1 MKLVPILSVEP
12 ANGGLRYRLD
22 VPEGDLGEPLQE
34 EFRHPIDD
42 GTIQA
47 LLYGADAL
55 LRSAES
61 PNFAREAEARGAVLY
76 RTLVPAR
83 LRDQLKA
90 VQGPLLIRTSLY
102 GMPWELLHDEEEF
115 WGLRY
120 ALGKRLVM
128 ARALPVGGN
137 PPARERPRALVIGSD
152 PRGDLPF
159 VRHEV
164 EAICETLEQFADVDC
179 VTGRLATFD
188 AVTAHLSAG
197 FDLIHYCGHVVT
209 EEGMAPSLLL
219 ADERKLSS
227 TAIEANVTGRPLVFL
242 NGCASARGGEHEAAG
257 GWEASFSGV
266 AYGFLFGGAVAVVG
280 TLSDVSDRHAAA
292 LAEEFYRRALAR
304 VPIGEALRAARE
316 WGRDDPAVG
325 QSPTWLSLV
334 LHGNPSQV
342 LIGESGLPTDRP
354 RVVPQPGRRPV
365 AAPARAPR
373 AALSTP
379 VWLAFLLLLAAVVGG
394 VVYYRHT
401 RPPGPLVVGVMEV
414 RSRGVPVPSW
424 MRELTRDG
432 LNTMLSKFDG
442 LRVYSRQ
449 KIDFVREKRNLTEI
463 EAAEALGMSKM
474 LSATVA
480 TDGTSVTLDLD
491 VVDIGSGLLEAS
503 ERVQGPQQ
511 RFMELQID
519 LALRALERLGVRP
532 SPDEMKAIAASRANE
547 TLDAYRMLTDTLG
560 EPTAGGEEEP
570 RPPSAPSGPAP
581 GTGWLDWNA
590 TAYAGQDD
598 EEASIH
604 SLLTRYGAAL
614 EAKDIDRLA
623 TLQVEMR
630 DTQRASLARYFA
642 SAADLH
648 VRISNIDVLIEGDD
662 AIATFTREDVFT
674 DARSGRQMRL
684 EVRISGILV
693 KEQATWKIRGLRDPS

>member
-1 MKLVPILSVEP
+1 MKLVPILSIEP
-12 ANGGLRYRLD
+12 AAGGLRYRLD

-47 LLYGADAL
+47 LLHGADAL
-55 LRSAES
+55 LRSGES
-61 PNFAREAEARGAVLY
+61 PTFAREAEARGAVLY
-76 RTLVPAR
+76 RTLIPSR

-90 VQGPLLIRTSLY
+90 VSGPLLIRTSLY

-128 ARALPVGGN
+128 ARTLPAGGN
-137 PPARERPRALVIGSD
+137 PPVRERPRALVIGSD

-159 VRHEV
+159 VRHEI

-188 AVTAHLSAG
+188 AVTAHLSSG

-209 EEGMAPSLLL
+209 DEGTPALLL

-242 NGCASARGGEHEAAG
+242 NGCASARGVEHGAAG
-257 GWEASFSGV
+257 GWEVSFSGV
-266 AYGFLFGGAVAVVG
+266 AYGFLFGGALAVVG

-292 LAEEFYRRALAR
+292 LADEFYRRALMR
-304 VPIGEALRAARE
+304 VPIGEALRAARA
-316 WGRDDPAVG
+316 WGRDDPACG

-342 LIGESGLPTDRP
+342 LIGETPPAERPTAVPPLVP
-354 RVVPQPGRRPV
+354 RRERRTP
-365 AAPARAPR
+365 APTRHRALPARA
-373 AALSTP
+373 
-379 VWLAFLLLLAAVVGG
+379 WLAFVLLLAAVVAGT
-394 VVYYRHT
+394 VYYQRL

-414 RSRGVPVPSW
+414 RSRGVPAPSW

-432 LNTMLSKFDG
+432 LNTILSRFEA

-449 KIDFVREKRNLTEI
+449 KIDFVREKRNLSEI

-474 LSATVA
+474 LSASVA
-480 TDGTSVTLDLD
+480 ADGTSVTLDLE
-491 VVDIGSGLLEAS
+491 VVDIASGLLEGA
-503 ERVQGPQQ
+503 ERVQGPPQ
-511 RFMELQID
+511 RLMELQLD
-519 LALRALERLGVRP
+519 LALRALARLGVKP
-532 SPDEMKAIAASRANE
+532 TPEELKAIAASRDNE

-560 EPTAGGEEEP
+560 EPTPPKGDEP
-570 RPPSAPSGPAP
+570 EPPPAAPSGPAP

-590 TAYAGQDD
+590 TAYAQQED
-598 EEASIH
+598 EETLIR
-604 SLLTRYGAAL
+604 SLLARYGAAL
-614 EAKDIDRLA
+614 EAKSIEQLA
-623 TLQVEMR
+623 ALQVEMR
-630 DTQRASLARYFA
+630 DSQRASLARYFA
-642 SAADLH
+642 SAGDLH
-648 VRISNIDVLIEGDD
+648 VRISNIDVLVEGDE
-662 AIATFTREDVFT
+662 AVATFTREDVFD
-674 DARSGRQMRL
+674 DARSGRRMRL
-684 EVRISGILV
+684 EVRISGLLV
-693 KEQATWKIRGLRDPS
+693 KEQSTWKIRGLRDPS

>member
-12 ANGGLRYRLD
+12 ASGGLRYRLD

-102 GMPWELLHDEEEF
+102 GMPWELLHDGEEF

-128 ARALPVGGN
+128 ARALPAGGN

-342 LIGESGLPTDRP
+342 LIGESGLPADRP
-354 RVVPQPGRRPV
+354 RAVPPPGRRPL

-379 VWLAFLLLLAAVVGG
+379 VWLAFLFLLAAVVGG

-532 SPDEMKAIAASRANE
+532 TPDEMKAIAASRANE

-570 RPPSAPSGPAP
+570 PPSSAPSGPAP

-598 EEASIH
+598 EEAAIH

-614 EAKDIDRLA
+614 EAKDIDQLA

-648 VRISNIDVLIEGDD
+648 VRISNIDVLIEGTD
-662 AIATFTREDVFT
+662 AVATFTREDVFT

>member
-1 MKLVPILSVEP
+1 MTLVPILSIEP
-12 ANGGLRYRLD
+12 VNGGLRYRLD

-90 VQGPLLIRTSLY
+90 VRGPLLIRTSLY

-164 EAICETLEQFADVDC
+164 EAICETLEHFADVDC

-209 EEGMAPSLLL
+209 DEGTAPALLL
-219 ADERKLSS
+219 ADERKLSA

-316 WGRDDPAVG
+316 WGRADPAVG
-325 QSPTWLSLV
+325 LSPTWLSLV

-342 LIGESGLPTDRP
+342 LIGEPGAPAERP
-354 RVVPQPGRRPV
+354 RVVPAPERRQR

-373 AALSTP
+373 SALPTP

-394 VVYYRHT
+394 VVYYRQT
-401 RPPGPLVVGVMEV
+401 RPPGPLIVGVMEV

-442 LRVYSRQ
+442 LRVFSRQ
-449 KIDFVREKRNLTEI
+449 KIDFVRQKRNLTEI

-491 VVDIGSGLLEAS
+491 IVDIGSGLLEAS

-511 RFMELQID
+511 RFMELQTD
-519 LALRALERLGVRP
+519 LALRALERLGVKP

-560 EPTAGGEEEP
+560 EPTTGGEAEP
-570 RPPSAPSGPAP
+570 PPPPAPSGSAP

-598 EEASIH
+598 EEASIR

-614 EAKDIDRLA
+614 EAKDIDQLA
-623 TLQVEMR
+623 TLQIEMR
-630 DTQRASLARYFA
+630 DTQRTSLARYFA
-642 SAADLH
+642 SAGDLH
-648 VRISNIDVLIEGDD
+648 VRISNVDVLIEGDD

-674 DARSGRQMRL
+674 DARSGRPMRL

-693 KEQATWKIRGLRDPS
+693 KDQAAWKIRGLRDPS

>member
-1 MKLVPILSVEP
+1 MKLVPILSIEP
-12 ANGGLRYRLD
+12 AAGGLRYRLD

-47 LLYGADAL
+47 LLHGADAL
-55 LRSAES
+55 LRSGES
-61 PNFAREAEARGAVLY
+61 ATFAREAEARGAVLY
-76 RTLVPAR
+76 RTLIPSR
-83 LRDQLKA
+83 LRAQLKA
-90 VQGPLLIRTSLY
+90 VTGPLLIRTSLY

-128 ARALPVGGN
+128 ARSLPAGGN
-137 PPARERPRALVIGSD
+137 PPVRERPRALVIGSD

-159 VRHEV
+159 VRHEI

-188 AVTAHLSAG
+188 AVTAHLSSG

-209 EEGMAPSLLL
+209 DEGMPALLL

-242 NGCASARGGEHEAAG
+242 NGCASARGVERGATT
-257 GWEASFSGV
+257 GWEVSFSGV

-292 LAEEFYRRALAR
+292 LADEFYRRALTR
-304 VPIGEALRAARE
+304 VPIGEALRAARA
-316 WGRDDPAVG
+316 WGRADPACG

-342 LIGESGLPTDRP
+342 LIGETPPAERP
-354 RVVPQPGRRPV
+354 RSVPSLVTRSTRPPPT
-365 AAPARAPR
+365 ARQTALPARG
-373 AALSTP
+373 
-379 VWLAFLLLLAAVVGG
+379 WLALVLLLATVVAGAF
-394 VVYYRHT
+394 YLRQL
-401 RPPGPLVVGVMEV
+401 RPPGPLVIGVMEV
-414 RSRGVPVPSW
+414 RSRGGPAPSW

-432 LNTMLSKFDG
+432 LNTILSRFEA

-449 KIDFVREKRNLTEI
+449 KIDFVREKRNLSEI

-474 LSATVA
+474 LSASVA
-480 TDGTSVTLDLD
+480 ADGSSVTLDLD
-491 VVDIGSGLLEAS
+491 VVDIASGMLEGS
-503 ERVQGPQQ
+503 ERVQGPPQ
-511 RFMELQID
+511 RLMELQLD
-519 LALRALERLGVRP
+519 LALRALARLGVKP
-532 SPDEMKAIAASRANE
+532 TPDELKAITASRDNE

-560 EPTAGGEEEP
+560 EPTPPQVKEP
-570 RPPSAPSGPAP
+570 ETPPAAPSGPAP

-590 TAYAGQDD
+590 TAYAQQEDQ
-598 EEASIH
+598 EALIRA
-604 SLLTRYGAAL
+604 LLARYGAAL
-614 EAKDIDRLA
+614 EAKSIDQLA
-623 TLQVEMR
+623 SLQVEMG
-630 DTQRASLARYFA
+630 DSQRASLARYFA
-642 SAADLH
+642 SAGDLH
-648 VRISNIDVLIEGDD
+648 VRISNIDVLVEGDE
-662 AIATFTREDVFT
+662 AVATFTREDIFD
-674 DARSGRQMRL
+674 DARSGRRMRL

-693 KEQATWKIRGLRDPS
+693 KEQNTWKIRGLRDPS

>member
-1 MKLVPILSVEP
+1 MKLVSILSIEP
-12 ANGGLRYRLD
+12 AAGGLRYRLD

-47 LLYGADAL
+47 LLHGADAL
-55 LRSAES
+55 LRSGES
-61 PNFAREAEARGAVLY
+61 ATFAREAEARGAVLY
-76 RTLVPAR
+76 RTLIPSR
-83 LRDQLKA
+83 LRAQLKA
-90 VQGPLLIRTSLY
+90 VTGPLLIRTSLY

-128 ARALPVGGN
+128 ARSLPAGSN

-159 VRHEV
+159 VRHEI

-188 AVTAHLSAG
+188 AVTAHLSSG

-209 EEGMAPSLLL
+209 DEGMPALLL

-227 TAIEANVTGRPLVFL
+227 TAIEANLTGRPLVFL
-242 NGCASARGGEHEAAG
+242 NGCASARGVDHGTTG
-257 GWEASFSGV
+257 GWEVSFSGV

-292 LAEEFYRRALAR
+292 LADEFYRRALTR
-304 VPIGEALRAARE
+304 VPIGEALRAARA
-316 WGRDDPAVG
+316 WGRADPACG

-342 LIGESGLPTDRP
+342 LIGETPPAERP
-354 RVVPQPGRRPV
+354 RSVPSLVTRSKRPP
-365 AAPARAPR
+365 AAARQAALPARG
-373 AALSTP
+373 
-379 VWLAFLLLLAAVVGG
+379 WLAIVLLLAAVVAGA
-394 VVYYRHT
+394 VYLRQL
-401 RPPGPLVVGVMEV
+401 RPPGPLVIGVMEV
-414 RSRGVPVPSW
+414 RSRGVPAPSW

-432 LNTMLSKFDG
+432 LNTILSRFEA

-449 KIDFVREKRNLTEI
+449 KIDFVREKRNLSEI

-474 LSATVA
+474 LSASVA
-480 TDGTSVTLDLD
+480 ADGSSVTLDLD
-491 VVDIGSGLLEAS
+491 VVDIASGMLEGS
-503 ERVQGPQQ
+503 ERVQGPPQ
-511 RFMELQID
+511 RLMELQLD
-519 LALRALERLGVRP
+519 LALRALARLGVKP
-532 SPDEMKAIAASRANE
+532 TPDELKAITASRDNE

-560 EPTAGGEEEP
+560 EPTPPRGNEP
-570 RPPSAPSGPAP
+570 EPPPAAPSGPAP

-590 TAYAGQDD
+590 TAYAQQEDQ
-598 EEASIH
+598 EALIRA
-604 SLLTRYGAAL
+604 LLARYGAAL
-614 EAKDIDRLA
+614 EAKSIDQLA
-623 TLQVEMR
+623 ALQVEMG
-630 DTQRASLARYFA
+630 DSQRASLARYFA
-642 SAADLH
+642 SAGDLH
-648 VRISNIDVLIEGDD
+648 VRISNIDVLVEGDE
-662 AIATFTREDVFT
+662 AVATFTREDMFD
-674 DARSGRQMRL
+674 DARSGRRMRL
-684 EVRISGILV
+684 EVRISGLLV
-693 KEQATWKIRGLRDPS
+693 KEQNTWKIRGLRDPS